1 MSETIAVTEDNQI
14 ENHEGFTKYLLR
26 ENFLADNR
34 PWVIAYSGGKDST
47 LVLQLVYEMLLTLTP
62 EQQKPVHIV
71 SSDTRVEAPNIEE
84 YLENSLMQL
93 EQHARTSRLDLSVH
107 LVKPEIENSFW
118 SLIIG
123 KGYPPPNRWFRWC
136 TTKLKIK
143 PVRKVIDEITSGY
156 GSVILLIGTR
166 KAESSNRS
174 RQIDNRQYNSRGL
187 NQHTEIPN
195 ALVLQPIVHWTTDE
209 VWEYLFTHNP
219 APWNFDH
226 DRMLAL
232 YRQANSGE
240 CPVITDLDTPSCGG
254 SRFGCW
260 TCTVVKEDKS
270 MKGFI
275 ETGDEWMEPLYDFRI
290 WLRDLHGK
298 EELRNQFRRNDQP
311 GLGPFNSEARKMI
324 LEKLLKT
331 EQTVGKQL
339 ISNEELLLIQEV
351 WTKEFDVMHSALRIA
366 HKYNRKPKGVVA
378 A

>member
-1 MSETIAVTEDNQI
+1 MAKQQELPNIDCLEETRS
-14 ENHEGFTKYLLR
+14 LLK
-26 ENFLADNR
+26 ENFLADSR
-34 PWVIAYSGGKDST
+34 PWVVAYSGGKDST

-62 EQQKPVHIV
+62 EQQKPVHII

-84 YLENSLMQL
+84 YLRSSLMHL
-93 EQHARTSRLDLSVH
+93 EQHAQSSRLDLSVH
-107 LVKPEIENSFW
+107 LVKPEIEEGFW

-143 PVRKVIDEITSGY
+143 PVRKVIDDITAGY

-174 RQIDNRQYNSRGL
+174 RQIENRQYNSRGL

-195 ALVLQPIVHWTTDE
+195 ALVLQPIMHWSTDD

-275 ETGDEWMEPLYDFRI
+275 DTGDEWMTPLYAFRL
-290 WLRDLHGK
+290 WLKALHDK
-298 EELRNQFRRNDQP
+298 DELRNQYRRNDQP

-324 LEKLLKT
+324 LDELLKT
-331 EQTVGKQL
+331 ELIVGKQL
-339 ISNEELLLIQEV
+339 ISNEELLHIQDI
-351 WTKEFDVMHSALRIA
+351 WNQEFDIMDSALRIA
-366 HKYNRKPKGVVA
+366 YKYKRTPKGAIA

>member
-1 MSETIAVTEDNQI
+1 MKPLTESQQVLPD
-14 ENHEGFTKYLLR
+14 ENYLSASVALIR
-26 ENFLADNR
+26 DNFLADNR
-34 PWVIAYSGGKDST
+34 PWVVAYSGGKDST
-47 LVLQLVYEMLLTLTP
+47 LVLQLVYEMLLSLKP
-62 EQQKPVHIV
+62 DQLKPVHIV
-71 SSDTRVEAPNIEE
+71 SSDTRVEAPNIED
-84 YLENSLMQL
+84 YLSNSLWQL
-93 EQHARTSRLDLSVH
+93 EQHAKTSSLDLTVH
-107 LVKPEIENSFW
+107 LVKPEIEDSFW
-118 SLIIG
+118 SLLIG

-143 PVRKVIDEITSGY
+143 PVRKIIDEITAIH

-187 NQHTEIPN
+187 NQHTEIAN
-195 ALVLQPIVHWTTDE
+195 ALVLQPIIHWTNDD

-219 APWNFDH
+219 APWGFNH
-226 DRMLAL
+226 DKMLEL

-275 ETGDEWMEPLYDFRI
+275 ETGDEWMAPLYDFRI

-298 EELRNQFRRNDQP
+298 EELRNQFRRNNQP

-324 LEKLLKT
+324 LEELLKT
-331 EQTVGKQL
+331 EQEAGKQL
-339 ISNEELLLIQEV
+339 ISNEELLYIQEI
-351 WTKEFDVMHSALRIA
+351 WTQEFDTMHSALRIA
-366 HKYNRKPKGVVA
+366 YRYHRKPRGAIA

>member
-1 MSETIAVTEDNQI
+1 MNQTTVKDQETLADAYLIETRAV
-14 ENHEGFTKYLLR
+14 LR

-47 LVLQLVYEMLLTLTP
+47 LVLQLVYEMLLSLTP
-62 EQQKPVHIV
+62 EQQKPVHII

-84 YLENSLMQL
+84 YLQNSLIQL
-93 EQHARTSRLDLSVH
+93 EQHARTSSLDLTVH
-107 LVKPEIENSFW
+107 LVKPEIEDSFW

-136 TTKLKIK
+136 TTKLKIR
-143 PVRKVIDEITSGY
+143 PVRKVIDEITSEH

-174 RQIDNRQYNSRGL
+174 RQIENRQYNSRGL

-195 ALVLQPIVHWTTDE
+195 ALVLQPIMHWTTDE

-226 DRMLAL
+226 DRMLEL

-260 TCTVVKEDKS
+260 TCTVVREDKS

-275 ETGDEWMEPLYDFRI
+275 ETGDEWMEPLYDFRL

-298 EELRNQFRRNDQP
+298 EELRNQYRRNDQP

-324 LEKLLKT
+324 LEELLKV
-331 EQTVGKQL
+331 EKKVGRQL
-339 ISNEELLLIQEV
+339 ISNQELLHIQDI
-351 WTKEFDVMHSALRIA
+351 WTEEFDVMHSALRIA
-366 HKYNRKPKGVVA
+366 YKYQRKPKGSA
-378 A
+378 AA